1 MFSKTSSRNYEDDYS
16 GSCLKKQ
23 KRDDTGRRRVPRR
36 GPGVAELEQI
46 RLEEQQISTAS
57 PLPPPEKPP
66 SVGIIPT
73 TTKRTGPVYP
83 FSSYLSTG
91 SFPDDLIP
99 PPPVFQRNHDESF
112 KKKRNHDES
121 FLHSPTDESTK
132 STMLSVYRAPFK
144 PNILPTQCLSF
155 SRKRKG
161 KKKEILSSKGP
172 SQFIAET
179 RKCNVRPTLTIPR
192 DGKQIKSLDQ
202 KLKIHFQDSGTTI
215 RYPITTDSPSPATLL
230 TQPIMPNFS
239 LDFPHFIHKE
249 GFNHDI
255 MPQRNGTDISS
266 SRKPFYSFLPAN
278 EQRTRYQDLSFRL
291 KTESTDHG
299 IDLRLML

>member
-66 SVGIIPT
+66 SVGILPT
-73 TTKRTGPVYP
+73 TAKRTGPVYP

-99 PPPVFQRNHDESF
+99 PPPVFQRNHDESLQ
-112 KKKRNHDES
+112 KKKGI
-121 FLHSPTDESTK
+121 
-132 STMLSVYRAPFK
+132 TMNRFFTLPPVNTPFK

-155 SRKRKG
+155 SGKRKG
-161 KKKEILSSKGP
+161 KKKKGHRNLS
-172 SQFIAET
+172 
-179 RKCNVRPTLTIPR
+179 
-192 DGKQIKSLDQ
+192 Q
-202 KLKIHFQDSGTTI
+202 KLGNVTFD
-215 RYPITTDSPSPATLL
+215 RP
-230 TQPIMPNFS
+230 
-239 LDFPHFIHKE
+239 
-249 GFNHDI
+249 
-255 MPQRNGTDISS
+255 
-266 SRKPFYSFLPAN
+266 
-278 EQRTRYQDLSFRL
+278 
-291 KTESTDHG
+291 
-299 IDLRLML
+299 

>member
-66 SVGIIPT
+66 SVGILPT

-121 FLHSPTDESTK
+121 FLHSPTD
-132 STMLSVYRAPFK
+132 
-144 PNILPTQCLSF
+144 
-155 SRKRKG
+155 
-161 KKKEILSSKGP
+161 
-172 SQFIAET
+172 
-179 RKCNVRPTLTIPR
+179 
-192 DGKQIKSLDQ
+192 
-202 KLKIHFQDSGTTI
+202 SGTTI

-239 LDFPHFIHKE
+239 LDFPHFIHYEQKE

>member
-66 SVGIIPT
+66 SVGILPT

-121 FLHSPTDESTK
+121 FLHSPTVFEFILFVCLQ
-132 STMLSVYRAPFK
+132 MNL
-144 PNILPTQCLSF
+144 PNPRCYQFIEPPSNQTSYQHN
-155 SRKRKG
+155 
-161 KKKEILSSKGP
+161 ILSSKGP

-239 LDFPHFIHKE
+239 LDFPHFIHYEQKE

>member
-121 FLHSPTDESTK
+121 FLHSPT
-132 STMLSVYRAPFK
+132 
-144 PNILPTQCLSF
+144 
-155 SRKRKG
+155 G
-161 KKKEILSSKGP
+161 K
-172 SQFIAET
+172 
-179 RKCNVRPTLTIPR
+179 
-192 DGKQIKSLDQ
+192 
-202 KLKIHFQDSGTTI
+202 
-215 RYPITTDSPSPATLL
+215 
-230 TQPIMPNFS
+230 
-239 LDFPHFIHKE
+239 
-249 GFNHDI
+249 
-255 MPQRNGTDISS
+255 
-266 SRKPFYSFLPAN
+266 
-278 EQRTRYQDLSFRL
+278 
-291 KTESTDHG
+291 
-299 IDLRLML
+299 

>member
-1 MFSKTSSRNYEDDYS
+1 MNP
-16 GSCLKKQ
+16 LKK
-23 KRDDTGRRRVPRR
+23 KGITMNRFFT
-36 GPGVAELEQI
+36 
-46 RLEEQQISTAS
+46 
-57 PLPPPEKPP
+57 LPPMNLQNPRCYQFIEPPSNQTSYQHNVSPFPEKE
-66 SVGIIPT
+66 
-73 TTKRTGPVYP
+73 K
-83 FSSYLSTG
+83 
-91 SFPDDLIP
+91 
-99 PPPVFQRNHDESF
+99 
-112 KKKRNHDES
+112 
-121 FLHSPTDESTK
+121 
-132 STMLSVYRAPFK
+132 
-144 PNILPTQCLSF
+144 
-155 SRKRKG
+155 
-161 KKKEILSSKGP
+161 ILSSKGP

-239 LDFPHFIHKE
+239 LDFPHFIHYEQKE

>member
-121 FLHSPTDESTK
+121 FLHSPT
-132 STMLSVYRAPFK
+132 
-144 PNILPTQCLSF
+144 
-155 SRKRKG
+155 
-161 KKKEILSSKGP
+161 GP

-239 LDFPHFIHKE
+239 LDFPHFIHYEQKE